1 VVAQKPGF
9 FSRFRLPTKLSGKT
23 RFLTAPKRRDRVS
36 KYIRIYAQNQLFKTM
51 SNAGGKISAFQL
63 EQIGAIAEQYDI
75 GTCLPC
81 AAAIKSYLKSQ
92 QIKGRHIR
100 VETLSPYGLQGL
112 IYDDGINQQIATNG
126 FHEGIAIDIE
136 GVEKVFDNLYHEG
149 KPINQWL
156 QDLVVIPGNQ
166 LNLINKEQF

>member
-1 VVAQKPGF
+1 
-9 FSRFRLPTKLSGKT
+9 
-23 RFLTAPKRRDRVS
+23 
-36 KYIRIYAQNQLFKTM
+36 M
-51 SNAGGKISAFQL
+51 SNEGGKITDH
-63 EQIGAIAEQYDI
+63 QIDEIRALAELYDI
-75 GTCLPC
+75 GTCLQC

-100 VETLSPYGLQGL
+100 VETISPYGLQGI

-149 KPINQWL
+149 KSIDQWL
-156 QDLVVIPGNQ
+156 QNLVVIPGNQ
-166 LNLINKEQF
+166 LNVINKEQF